1 MQRRTISLTL
11 VLLATLVLDGALLQR
26 QRRYVDETTRLRG
39 DMTAI
44 ERQRTDAILT
54 AEAEESG
61 VMLELMRRQ
70 ASVDNALH
78 LSINTDSSTAVFERS
93 GAELRRFTVQ
103 VGPARRVG
111 IPPDTLQLSVPQGTR
126 TIERLLSAT
135 DAFALP
141 SWLWVDRGLP
151 VPADRSGAGWTG
163 PDAVVMSGGTL
174 VYALPSAGPR
184 ADSTYVMPGALRASA
199 ADLAAIKA
207 NLTRG
212 MKVYFF

>member
-1 MQRRTISLTL
+1 MQRRTIILSL
-11 VLLATLVLDGALLQR
+11 VLLATVVLDGALLQR
-26 QRRYVDETTRLRG
+26 RRRYVDETARLRAG
-39 DMTAI
+39 MTDI

-61 VMLELMRRQ
+61 VMLELIRRQ
-70 ASVDNALH
+70 ALADDAVH
-78 LSINTDSSTAVFERS
+78 LSVNTDSSTAVFERS
-93 GAELRRFTVQ
+93 GAELRRFAVQ

-111 IPPDTLQLSVPQGTR
+111 IPPDTLQVSIPQGTR
-126 TIERLLSAT
+126 TVQRLLTAS
-135 DAFALP
+135 DAFELP

-151 VPADRSGAGWTG
+151 VPAERSAAAWTG
-163 PDAVVMSGGTL
+163 ADAVVTSGGTL
-174 VYALPSAGPR
+174 IYSLPTTGPL
-184 ADSTYVMPGALRASA
+184 ADSSYVMPGAIRAPA

>member
-1 MQRRTISLTL
+1 MQRRTIILSL
-11 VLLATLVLDGALLQR
+11 VLLATVVLDGALIQR
-26 QRRYVDETTRLRG
+26 RRRYVDETTRLRAG
-39 DMTAI
+39 MTNI

-70 ASVDNALH
+70 ASADDALH
-78 LSINTDSSTAVFERS
+78 LSINTDSSIAVFERS
-93 GAELRRFTVQ
+93 GAELRRFAVQ

-111 IPPDTLQLSVPQGTR
+111 IPPDTLQVSIPQGTR
-126 TIERLLSAT
+126 TIERLLTAT
-135 DAFALP
+135 DAFDLP
-141 SWLWVDRGLP
+141 GWLWVDRGLP
-151 VPADRSGAGWTG
+151 VAADRSAAGWTG

-174 VYALPSAGPR
+174 IYALPSAGPL
-184 ADSTYVMPGALRASA
+184 ADSTYVMPGAIRASA

>member
-1 MQRRTISLTL
+1 MQRRTIILSL
-11 VLLATLVLDGALLQR
+11 VLLATVVLDGALIQR
-26 QRRYVDETTRLRG
+26 RRRYVDETTRLRAG
-39 DMTAI
+39 MTNI

-70 ASVDNALH
+70 ASADDALH
-78 LSINTDSSTAVFERS
+78 LSINTDSSIAVFERS
-93 GAELRRFTVQ
+93 GAELRRFAVQ

-111 IPPDTLQLSVPQGTR
+111 IPPDTLQVSIPQGTR
-126 TIERLLSAT
+126 TIERLLTAS
-135 DAFALP
+135 DAFDLP

-151 VPADRSGAGWTG
+151 VAADRSAAGWTG

-174 VYALPSAGPR
+174 IYALPSAGPL
-184 ADSTYVMPGALRASA
+184 ADSTYVMPGAIRVSA

>member
-1 MQRRTISLTL
+1 MQRRTIILSL
-11 VLLATLVLDGALLQR
+11 VLLATVVLDGALLLR
-26 QRRYVDETTRLRG
+26 RRRYVDETARLRAS
-39 DMTAI
+39 MTAI

-70 ASVDNALH
+70 ALVDDAVH
-78 LSINTDSSTAVFERS
+78 LSVNTDSSTAIFERS
-93 GAELRRFTVQ
+93 GAELRRFAVQ

-111 IPPDTLQLSVPQGTR
+111 IPPDTLQVSIPQGTR
-126 TIERLLSAT
+126 TVERLLTAS
-135 DAFALP
+135 DAFELP

-151 VPADRSGAGWTG
+151 VPAGRSAVAWTG
-163 PDAVVMSGGTL
+163 PDAVVTSGGTL
-174 VYALPSAGPR
+174 IYSLPSTGPL
-184 ADSTYVMPGALRASA
+184 ADSSYVMPGAIRAPA